1 MKGNWH
7 QMGKID
13 WNPEED
19 TEDLGE
25 MSESELARLR
35 RRDHDHTAGAR
46 APMSNGGAKRF
57 KAVNDKIARRGREA
71 TSYLEQG
78 R

>member
-1 MKGNWH
+1 MA
-7 QMGKID
+7 KID

-19 TEDLGE
+19 LDE
-25 MSESELARLR
+25 MSESEQARLR

-57 KAVNDKIARRGREA
+57 KAVNDKIARRGKA
-71 TSYLEQG
+71 ASAYLDQS
-78 R
+78 